1 MDTMRKI
8 LRLFTHELVDKPD
21 GESRSDESQDSAYDL
36 VEDFSLAF
44 SIHGAVASI
53 RSTIFATD

>member
-1 MDTMRKI
+1 MDIMRQT
-8 LRLFTHELVDKPD
+8 LRLIAHELVDQPN
-21 GESRSDESQDSAYDL
+21 GESRSDESQDRAYDL

-53 RSTIFATD
+53 RSTIIATD